1 MIAYKMVAQYLS
13 SSWPRLQSEL
23 QNGCHK
29 LFDQRVTLWPRNA
42 RIKFSGGWVGCLEAK
57 WSSLQICKRHSS
69 LSNTRSLQNVL
80 YHHHPLEISIHFR
93 FTFISPSSPLF
104 YSHLS
109 QGDVNEADMFVC
121 ISTHKGFMKP
131 IDE

>member
-1 MIAYKMVAQYLS
+1 MVAQYLS

-29 LFDQRVTLWPRNA
+29 LFDQRVTLWPQNA

-69 LSNTRSLQNVL
+69 LSNTLSLSPKWPQL
-80 YHHHPLEISIHFR
+80 YHHRPLEISIHFR
-93 FTFISPSSPLF
+93 FTLISPSSPLF
-104 YSHLS
+104 YSCLS
-109 QGDVNEADMFVC
+109 QGDVNKADKRVC